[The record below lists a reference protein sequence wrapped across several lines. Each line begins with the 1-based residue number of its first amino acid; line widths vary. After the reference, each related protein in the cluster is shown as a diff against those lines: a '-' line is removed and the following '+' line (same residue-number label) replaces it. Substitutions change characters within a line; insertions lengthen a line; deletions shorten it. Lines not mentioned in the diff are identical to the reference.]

1 MTEIDIKTSEEK
13 KDLTLDMVMRVVKLS
28 KLQIRNL
35 FTTTLRQP
43 VPGGEDVVSPDNLF
57 YILLADLLE
66 RLDFLK
72 AEQRLLILEGVW
84 AQKNANTAGE
94 ESCCLDHLAF
104 ADGQHCTWTGQTG
117 WLDLESGETTALLAC
132 APLESIAYNLN
143 ELYRRGVLQIEQR
156 AGFHAKKFDAGSL
169 DEPGDVRER
178 TPDAVP

>member
-1 MTEIDIKTSEEK
+1 
-13 KDLTLDMVMRVVKLS
+13 MRVVKLS

-57 YILLADLLE
+57 YVLLADLLE

-72 AEQRLLILEGVW
+72 AEQRLLILEGIW
-84 AQKNANTAGE
+84 SQKNAADGE
-94 ESCCLDHLAF
+94 ASCCLDHLAF
-104 ADGQHCTWTGQTG
+104 PDGQYCTWTGQTG
-117 WLDLESGETTALLAC
+117 WLDLDSGETAALLPS

-156 AGFHAKKFDAGSL
+156 AGFHAKKFDAGSVE
-169 DEPGDVRER
+169 EPGDVRER
-178 TPDAVP
+178 APDAVP